1 MSRTHCYRRSSV
13 KRWSEHQVAVTRHR
27 GGTPVGCICRST
39 SRKVSLSFTG
49 NSEFA
54 MLRWLMPSTSNT
66 FTYRIGI
73 LDRYFGALQCTA
85 QHHSTSTA
93 LHCGGALC
101 TALHTR
107 RERRVSAHLC
117 IRGHGMGEHERGRT
131 SARELALPHYCLPG
145 QHSASD
151 RVQNQNRA
159 DASEREGRAP
169 AGAHSTAHTTRAT
182 RECASMH
189 TRTWRGRA
197 RARTHLG
204 TRAGAAPATRAHSS
218 GRQPRTAGECSCRCP
233 QHSAHDA
240 NNTRECAS
248 MHTRVM
254 AWESTSVDAPRHTSC
269 WRWPLDRAAEPR
281 RRIRGRWI
289 SLARMNLQL
298 QCPGHPR
305 KNGIGA
311 AVFG

>member
-1 MSRTHCYRRSSV
+1 VHLPEHFSEGVALLHREFRVCYATLV
-13 KRWSEHQVAVTRHR
+13 DAVHLEHLHVQDRHP
-27 GGTPVGCICRST
+27 GPILRST
-39 SRKVSLSFTG
+39 AVH
-49 NSEFA
+49 
-54 MLRWLMPSTSNT
+54 
-66 FTYRIGI
+66 
-73 LDRYFGALQCTA
+73 CTA
-85 QHHSTSTA
+85 PQHQH
-93 LHCGGALC
+93 C
-101 TALHTR
+101 TALRWCTMHCTAHTTRATRECASMHTR
-107 RERRVSAHLC
+107 TWHGRARAWTHLGT
-117 IRGHGMGEHERGRT
+117 RAGAAT
-131 SARELALPHYCLPG
+131 HYCLPG

-159 DASEREGRAP
+159 DALEREGRAP

>member
-1 MSRTHCYRRSSV
+1 
-13 KRWSEHQVAVTRHR
+13 
-27 GGTPVGCICRST
+27 
-39 SRKVSLSFTG
+39 
-49 NSEFA
+49 

-182 RECASMH
+182 RECTSMH

-204 TRAGAAPATRAHSS
+204 TRAGAAPVTRAHSS
-218 GRQPRTAGECSCRCP
+218 GRQPRTAGGVLLSVPAAQRTRREQ
-233 QHSAHDA
+233 QHLCIRGSWRGRA
-240 NNTRECAS
+240 R
-248 MHTRVM
+248 
-254 AWESTSVDAPRHTSC
+254 AWTHLGT
-269 WRWPLDRAAEPR
+269 RAAGAGR
-281 RRIRGRWI
+281 WTALLNRRIRP
-289 SLARMNLQL
+289 LDQL
-298 QCPGHPR
+298 T
-305 KNGIGA
+305 A
-311 AVFG
+311 L